1 MLSLRFSVSVLGAV
15 IALSCL
21 MGATW
26 RTGDDKSELDES
38 ATPTASA
45 SATQTATASPTAT
58 PSASPTQT
66 PIPDDSPTPSMSPT
80 PPAPVVV
87 PPPYVLALWNAAY
100 HLIPKFPQTLVTSRL
115 ESVIDLNSLDSFMT
129 SCGTT
134 YQVDLYRND
143 ATTANLI
150 ASRVLHNG
158 DESFP
163 GGQYTSAYSKVTT
176 TDTCVTPPVV
186 TPPVVTPPVVTPPST
201 ELDTFALH
209 DYTPPTNWI
218 FRFVGVNGA
227 AVHPGDHFTVSG
239 SGVPADSAVSGELH
253 SVPVSIGTTRVS
265 SRGSFGL
272 PVAIPED
279 FAIGE
284 HTMVLTLTEPDGT
297 VSTRST
303 RFTVVAALVP
313 AAAVAVP
320 AALAGTPL
328 TAAPPATAELPA
340 RNSTGPIG
348 VAPVTD
354 NILTHGLQTIGDVAT
369 HPQKI
374 AAAIAIGLVLLLF
387 AVLPAHLLNATIAEQ
402 YERFTRRIPRNLR
415 RPKWFDRLTALMHRA
430 PIAAGL
436 ALTTITAFLFGF
448 ADPRF
453 GFTIG
458 SLRLILGLAIAMAVV
473 VYGVNAVTGLI
484 MRRRWGVDVVLSLRP
499 LGLLLTVVGV
509 VVSRALVFSPGFLI
523 GLVVGLSIREKSAS
537 TQAWRAVLVRAGL
550 TIGLGILCW
559 LGFSIFSAHES
570 ESDVNHFGNQLFIET
585 MVAILTEGVVALLIE
600 LLPFRL
606 LEGQRLYER
615 SRPLWAGIYLLAV
628 VLFIVA
634 AVPWEG
640 NWETLGSALWTWI
653 GIVAGFGLV
662 CTLIYLYFRFVAAP
676 LHREGVDSHELV
688 AVSDED

>member
-1 MLSLRFSVSVLGAV
+1 LLPLRFSVSVLGAV

-26 RTGDDKSELDES
+26 RTGDDKSEPDDS
-38 ATPTASA
+38 DKPTASA
-45 SATQTATASPTAT
+45 SATPTPTASPTATPTAT

-100 HLIPKFPQTLVTSRL
+100 HLIPKFPQTLVTSRAV
-115 ESVIDLNSLDSFMT
+115 SVIDLNSLDSFMT

-143 ATTANLI
+143 ETTAKLI
-150 ASRVLHNG
+150 TSRVLHDG

-163 GGQYTSAYSKVTT
+163 DGQYTSAYWKVTT
-176 TDTCVTPPVV
+176 TDACVTPPVV
-186 TPPVVTPPVVTPPST
+186 TPPATTPPATD
-201 ELDTFALH
+201 LNTFALH

-218 FRFVGVNGA
+218 FRFVGVNVA

-239 SGVPADSAVSGELH
+239 SGAPAGSNVSGELH

-265 SRGSFGL
+265 SSGSFGL

-279 FAIGE
+279 FAIGA

-297 VSTRST
+297 VSIRST
-303 RFTVVAALVP
+303 RFTVVAAVVP
-313 AAAVAVP
+313 PAAVP
-320 AALAGTPL
+320 AALVGTPL

-509 VVSRALVFSPGFLI
+509 VVSRTLVFSPGFLI
-523 GLVVGLSIREKSAS
+523 GLVVGLSIREKSAG

-653 GIVAGFGLV
+653 GIVVGFGII
-662 CTLIYLYFRFVAAP
+662 CTSIYLYFRFVAAP
-676 LHREGVDSHELV
+676 LHKEGVDSHELV